1 MNNSNDEYDD
11 SVPDSIGK
19 ITKDIEKYSLS
30 AKKKPTCKSTKR
42 ALNNKAWI

>member
-30 AKKKPTCKSTKR
+30 AKKN
-42 ALNNKAWI
+42 LHVKAQKGL